1 MSILEQ
7 AEVFLDSDKSGC
19 REVELEDGY
28 LYFNNIH
35 WGFVEPYV
43 VLDGRAIIL
52 ESDKNGSIRKNGE
65 GMDIKGLL
73 DRNGFTNPKAV
84 FFKDIEGVLIYQDD
98 EIMNNSQVKEGGN
111 HND

>member
-1 MSILEQ
+1 M
-7 AEVFLDSDKSGC
+7 FLDSDKTSC
-19 REVELEDGY
+19 TKLRLEDGY
-28 LYFNNIH
+28 LYFSNMH

-52 ESDKNGSIRKNGE
+52 ESDKNGSIKKNSG

-98 EIMNNSQVKEGGN
+98 GVEDDSKVTEGGDN
-111 HND
+111 ND